1 MRILAVDPGL
11 ARVGWAV
18 LDSQGQSIKL
28 VECGLIETP
37 AGGDVPH
44 RLCIIHEKL
53 LEIAKTHNASQMA
66 VEELFFAKNT
76 TTAIVVAQA
85 RGVILMVAHHAGIP
99 VFEYK
104 PNEVK
109 LAVTSYGAADKT
121 QVGAMVKMI
130 LCLPQVP
137 KPDDVADACALGIC
151 HLFSVRS

>member
-18 LDSQGQSIKL
+18 LENQGQSIKL
-28 VECGLIETP
+28 ICCGLIETP
-37 AGGDVPH
+37 AGENIPH

-53 LEIAKTHNASQMA
+53 IDIAKTHQVEQMA

-85 RGVILMVAHHAGIP
+85 RGVILMVGHHVGIP
-99 VFEYK
+99 VYEYK

-121 QVGAMVKMI
+121 QVGSMVRMI
-130 LCLPQVP
+130 LCLPEVP
-137 KPDDVADACALGIC
+137 KPDDVAD
-151 HLFSVRS
+151 

>member
-18 LDSQGQSIKL
+18 LENSGQSIKL

-44 RLCIIHEKL
+44 RLCIIHEQL
-53 LEIAKTHNASQMA
+53 TDIAKRFQAQQMA

-76 TTAIVVAQA
+76 STAILVAQA
-85 RGVILMVAHHAGIP
+85 RGVILMVAHHVGIP

-104 PNEVK
+104 PNDVK
-109 LAVTSYGAADKT
+109 IAVTSYGAADKT
-121 QVGAMVKMI
+121 QVGSMVKMI
-130 LCLPQVP
+130 LGLQSVP

-151 HLFSVRS
+151 HLFSVR

>member
-18 LDSQGQSIKL
+18 LDKSGQTIRL
-28 VECGLIETP
+28 VDCGLVETP
-37 AGGDVPH
+37 AGGEVPH
-44 RLCIIHEKL
+44 RLCIIHEQL
-53 LEIAKTHNASQMA
+53 LDIAKKFQVSQMA

-76 TTAIVVAQA
+76 TTAILVAQA
-85 RGVILMVAHHAGIP
+85 RGVILMVAHHVEIP

-109 LAVTSYGAADKT
+109 LAVTSYGAADKS
-121 QVGAMVKMI
+121 QVGAMVRMI
-130 LCLPQVP
+130 LGLADVP

-151 HLFSVRS
+151 HLFSVR

>member
-37 AGGDVPH
+37 AGGEVPH

-53 LEIAKTHNASQMA
+53 TEIARNHQAQQMA

-76 TTAIVVAQA
+76 TTAILVAQA
-85 RGVILMVAHHAGIP
+85 RGVILMVAHHVGIP

-121 QVGAMVKMI
+121 QVGSMVKMI
-130 LCLPQVP
+130 LGLQSVP
-137 KPDDVADACALGIC
+137 RPDDVADACALGIC
-151 HLFSVRS
+151 HLFSVR

>member
-18 LDSQGQSIKL
+18 LESQGQSIKL
-28 VECGLIETP
+28 VECGLVETP

-44 RLCIIHEKL
+44 RLCIIHEQL
-53 LEIAKTHNASQMA
+53 LVIARKHQAQQMA

-76 TTAIVVAQA
+76 TTAILVAQA
-85 RGVILMVAHHAGIP
+85 RGVILMVAHHVGIP
-99 VFEYK
+99 VYEYK

-109 LAVTSYGAADKT
+109 LAVTSYGAADKI
-121 QVGAMVKMI
+121 QVGSMVRMI
-130 LCLPQVP
+130 LCLPDVP

-151 HLFSVRS
+151 HLFSVR

>member
-18 LDSQGQSIKL
+18 LESQGQSIIL
-28 VECGLIETP
+28 VKCGLVETP

-53 LEIAKTHNASQMA
+53 LEIASQFSVEQMT

-76 TTAIVVAQA
+76 TTAILVAQA
-85 RGVILMVAHHAGIP
+85 RGVILMVAHHAKIP

-104 PNEVK
+104 PNDVK
-109 LAVTSYGAADKT
+109 IAVTSYGAADKT
-121 QVGAMVKMI
+121 QVGSMVRMI
-130 LCLPQVP
+130 LGLPDVP

-151 HLFSVRS
+151 HLFSVR

>member
-18 LDSQGQSIKL
+18 LESQGQSIKL
-28 VECGLIETP
+28 VEFGLIETP
-37 AGGDVPH
+37 AGGEVPH

-53 LEIAKTHNASQMA
+53 TEIAQRHQAQQMA

-76 TTAIVVAQA
+76 STAILVAQA
-85 RGVILMVAHHAGIP
+85 RGVILMVAHHVGIP

-109 LAVTSYGAADKT
+109 IAVTSYGAADKN
-121 QVGAMVKMI
+121 QVGSMVKMI
-130 LCLPQVP
+130 LGLQSVP

-151 HLFSVRS
+151 HLFSVR

>member
-18 LDSQGQSIKL
+18 LESSGQSIKL

-37 AGGDVPH
+37 AGGDIPH

-53 LEIAKTHNASQMA
+53 INIAKTHQVGQMA

-85 RGVILMVAHHAGIP
+85 RGVILMVGHHAGIP
-99 VFEYK
+99 VYEYK

-121 QVGAMVKMI
+121 QVGSMVRMI
-130 LCLPQVP
+130 LCLPEVP

-151 HLFSVRS
+151 HLFSVR

>member
-18 LDSQGQSIKL
+18 LESQGQSIKL

-37 AGGDVPH
+37 AGGEVPH

-53 LEIAKTHNASQMA
+53 TEIAKKLQAQQMA

-85 RGVILMVAHHAGIP
+85 RGVILMVAHHVGIP

-109 LAVTSYGAADKT
+109 IAVTSYGAADKT
-121 QVGAMVKMI
+121 QVGSMVRMI
-130 LCLPQVP
+130 LGLQNVP

-151 HLFSVRS
+151 HLFSVR

>member
-18 LDSQGQSIKL
+18 LDSQGRSIKL

-53 LEIAKTHNASQMA
+53 TEVAKAHQAQQMA

-76 TTAIVVAQA
+76 TTAILVAQA
-85 RGVILMVAHHAGIP
+85 RGVILMVAHHVGIP

-104 PNEVK
+104 PNDVK
-109 LAVTSYGAADKT
+109 IAVTSYGAADKA

-130 LCLPQVP
+130 LGLQSVP

-151 HLFSVRS
+151 HLFSVR